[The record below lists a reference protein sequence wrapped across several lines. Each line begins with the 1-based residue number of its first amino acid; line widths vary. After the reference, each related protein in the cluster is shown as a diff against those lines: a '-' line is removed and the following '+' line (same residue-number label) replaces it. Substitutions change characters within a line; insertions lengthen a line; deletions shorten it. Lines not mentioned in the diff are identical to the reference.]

1 MVSKLNFEII
11 LCFYFSIATGEQIFE
26 LLLPK
31 QCHVGHIDIKFTLN
45 STNSSTV
52 NVYLLKPWSLKS
64 WQVEHDPTLN
74 NKKVP
79 ILSTAK
85 ENGHILCGPVEI
97 QKSSHQRVALTC
109 PDLVKTRHRVLLVV
123 FETEQT
129 ICPLEE
135 ISLTVRRFK
144 YSPQSNPGFLHYVV
158 MLEEPAFQRRL
169 LEVVCSQGQNKMLED
184 DVRRLALNLL
194 CWIAGMCVHTPIR

>member
-1 MVSKLNFEII
+1 L
-11 LCFYFSIATGEQIFE
+11 YFSIGSGEQIFE

-45 STNSSTV
+45 STNNSTV

-64 WQVEHDPTLN
+64 WQVETDPKST

-79 ILSTAK
+79 ILSAAK

-97 QKSSHQRVALTC
+97 QKDSHQRVALTC
-109 PDLVKTRHRVLLVV
+109 PDLVKSRHRVLLVV
-123 FETEQT
+123 LETGQT

-135 ISLTVRRFK
+135 ISLTVRKFK
-144 YSPQSNPGFLHYVV
+144 FSPQSNLGFGHYAV

-169 LEVVCSQGQNKMLED
+169 VEVVCSAGENKMMTE

-194 CWIAGMCVHTPIR
+194 CWIAGICVHTPIR